1 MSNIET
7 LTENEVLKDVL
18 GMSAPGA
25 GMAAG
30 AVALRVVY
38 EGAGAV
44 ECGCDMRPSATKE
57 PPRVYATG
65 LRAGAKYTLIMSDPD
80 APSRA
85 APRCREWLHWIVANT
100 EKRCGG
106 KGMEGEEGEEGE
118 EETEVSGQ
126 GYTVCDYNGPTPP
139 RGTGKHRYVFVL
151 YEQLKGDIPEAVSD
165 K

>member
-1 MSNIET
+1 MSSIET

-18 GMSAPGA
+18 GMSAPSA

-30 AVALRVVY
+30 TVALRVVY
-38 EGAGAV
+38 EGAGPV

-57 PPRVYATG
+57 QPRVYATG

-85 APRCREWLHWIVANT
+85 APRCREWLHWIVANA
-100 EKRCGG
+100 ERRCSDDS
-106 KGMEGEEGEEGE
+106 E
-118 EETEVSGQ
+118 EEAEVSGQ
-126 GYTVCDYNGPTPP
+126 GYTVCGYNGPTPP

-151 YEQLKGDIPEAVSD
+151 YEQLGGDIPEAVSD